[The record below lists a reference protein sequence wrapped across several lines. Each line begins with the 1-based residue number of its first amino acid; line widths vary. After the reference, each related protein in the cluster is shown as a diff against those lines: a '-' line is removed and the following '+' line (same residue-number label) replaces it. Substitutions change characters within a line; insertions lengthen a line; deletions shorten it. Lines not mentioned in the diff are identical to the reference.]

1 MLSNVSEVVRGA
13 PIIMT
18 LKLSDNQ
25 KDVEISTKVLAVSI
39 NENKE
44 AGLALQNISY

>member
-1 MLSNVSEVVRGA
+1 MLSNVSEVIRGA
-13 PIIMT
+13 PLIMT

-39 NENKE
+39 NEQKE
-44 AGLALQNISY
+44 SGLTL